1 MTAIPTAR
9 ELMGA
14 WYVTLRPEQ
23 DLEDAIRMLVARRAS
38 GAPVI
43 DREGRLL
50 GLLTEKDC
58 LRVLAN
64 SAYGET
70 GGGTVV
76 QFMSSIKRTVD
87 ADMDLFSIAGV
98 FLESNFPVLP
108 VVEESRL
115 VGRLDRQQMLGHM
128 EAFMNEQ
135 DVETRRALHHHADDA
150 PAAIESMQRAA
161 AEFRSH

>member
-23 DLEDAIRMLVARRAS
+23 KLEDAIRMLVARRAS
-38 GAPVI
+38 GAPVL
-43 DREGRLL
+43 DREGQLL

-64 SAYGET
+64 SAYGES

-76 QFMSSIKRTVD
+76 QFMSSIKRIVD
-87 ADMDLFSIAGV
+87 ADMDLFRIAGV

-108 VVEESRL
+108 VVENNRL

-128 EAFMNEQ
+128 ERFMNAQ
-135 DVETRRALHHHADDA
+135 DVETRRSLHQHADGS
-150 PAAIESMQRAA
+150 PSAIETMQRIAA
-161 AEFRSH
+161 DFRSH